1 MNKYQIILDE
11 ERLNRLENPF
21 FMRYANGEE
30 IDFDSEGIGF
40 MLSRRIQEVPGFL
53 KNALEERGETAEY
66 CGIIMGPMTDGDDLI
81 WLDEGLVDVYVMDT
95 RTIIT
100 YKEFYEL
107 SLQIA
112 EKALEAMTV
121 FQLKGKG
128 KVDDKWEDDIRK
140 YIPLLKEKLALYI

>member
-1 MNKYQIILDE
+1 MNKYQIVLDE
-11 ERLNRLENPF
+11 ERLNRLNKPL

-30 IDFDSEGIGF
+30 IDFNSEGIGYIVAGTTHEIPV
-40 MLSRRIQEVPGFL
+40 LL
-53 KNALEERGETAEY
+53 KNILERGGQNSEY
-66 CGIIMGPMTDGDDLI
+66 CGIDIGPMIDADII
-81 WLDEGLVDVYVMDT
+81 WIDEGLVRIYVMDT
-95 RTIIT
+95 GTVIT

-121 FQLKGKG
+121 FQLKEKG

-140 YIPLLKEKLALYI
+140 CIPLLKEKLALYQ